1 MPGASPRS
9 KTDIRLRI
17 VAAVL
22 LAGMAGCTTI
32 GAGTQ
37 VGSGG
42 GDPAGGGTSGATMV
56 GGLVSGSMAEGLGS
70 GDIRKALQAEYRALE
85 FSPSGQ
91 SVAWSGSF
99 GRSGEVVPAQP
110 YRVGSQDCRQY
121 THRLTVGG
129 TTRTA
134 RGTACRNADGS
145 WATLT

>member
-1 MPGASPRS
+1 MTNPRLHS
-9 KTDIRLRI
+9 I
-17 VAAVL
+17 AAML
-22 LAGMAGCTTI
+22 LMGLAGCTTI

-37 VGSGG
+37 
-42 GDPAGGGTSGATMV
+42 AGGSDGAAAGGAGATMV
-56 GGLVSGSMAEGLGS
+56 GGLVSGEMAEGLGNQ
-70 GDIRKALQAEYRALE
+70 DIRKALAAEYRALE
-85 FSPSGQ
+85 YSASGQ
-91 SVAWSGSF
+91 SVAWSGNF

-134 RGTACRNADGS
+134 RGTACRNTDGS